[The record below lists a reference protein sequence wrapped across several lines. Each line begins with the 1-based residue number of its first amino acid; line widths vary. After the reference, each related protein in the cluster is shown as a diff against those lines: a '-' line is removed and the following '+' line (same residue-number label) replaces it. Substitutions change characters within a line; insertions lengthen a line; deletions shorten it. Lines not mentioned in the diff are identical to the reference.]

1 MKGKLRDIQVS
12 LEDVYE
18 GKMID
23 LKHTRKRCCAECD
36 GKGGKNANTCGTCK
50 GRKMVQKLV
59 MLGPGM
65 YSQQT
70 GPCTDCRGEGVKMDE
85 KDRCKK
91 CKGVRVVDQE
101 KVVDVPL
108 EKGVPD
114 EHDYTFYGESDE
126 MVYINQI

>member
-1 MKGKLRDIQVS
+1 MKGKLREQVVT
-12 LEDVYE
+12 LEEVYE

-23 LKHTRKRCCAECD
+23 IKHSRKRNCD
-36 GKGGKNANTCGTCK
+36 GCEGKGGKNANTCSTCK
-50 GRKMVQKLV
+50 GKKMVQKLI

-91 CKGVRVVDQE
+91 CKGNRVMDVE
-101 KVVDVPL
+101 KVIQLPL

-126 MVYINQI
+126 VVSTII

>member
-1 MKGKLRDIQVS
+1 
-12 LEDVYE
+12 
-18 GKMID
+18 
-23 LKHTRKRCCAECD
+23 
-36 GKGGKNANTCGTCK
+36 
-50 GRKMVQKLV
+50 MVQKLV

-91 CKGVRVVDQE
+91 CKGQRVMDIE
-101 KVVDVPL
+101 KLVEVPL

-126 MVYINQI
+126 LVNSYINNKIQPGIMAGDLYVRIKIKKHNLYERRGADLFTKKKISLLEALTGVQF